1 MKQFM
6 TPQAR
11 EEWRAHWKLVL
22 ASAVGASMAT
32 IAIGSLGVFI
42 TPLEKEFGWTR
53 AEISAGFGM
62 YAAVGIFFAPLLG
75 GLLDRWGA
83 RWFAVVGVLYSGTAF
98 ALFGTATGSPAEWL
112 FLWFLFSIGGLIT
125 KPLLWST
132 AIAKSFNAHRGVAL
146 GAMYVGASLGSIVTP
161 ILASALVEALGWR
174 LAYGTMG
181 FGWGGLACLVCYL
194 FFYTPD
200 DKPGALTEKAPIDWS
215 EARNG
220 LASSTFFKI
229 AAGTLIAT
237 TFCMGLYIHLF
248 PALNSVGFTR
258 TQALLAVSLTNAG
271 SLASKVIGGFFADRY
286 PGNRVTAGVVLLPML
301 AYGALLLPLESV
313 VVRLIAVGLMGISTG
328 GVPIMLSY
336 IASRY
341 FGLKTYGTMFGFIF
355 SSMAV
360 SLGVGPILA
369 GYVYDQTHSYDAFL
383 ASGLAG
389 AVIAAL
395 LFLSLGRYPE
405 DVKTH

>member
-6 TPQAR
+6 TPEAR

-83 RWFAVVGVLYSGTAF
+83 RWFAVVGVLYSGVAF

-132 AIAKSFNAHRGVAL
+132 AIAKSFTVHRGVAL
-146 GAMYVGASLGSIVTP
+146 GAMYVGSSLGAIATP
-161 ILASALVEALGWR
+161 IVASSLVEALGWR
-174 LAYGTMG
+174 LAYATMG
-181 FGWGGLACLVCYL
+181 LGWGGLACLFCYL

-200 DKPGALTEKAPIDWS
+200 DKPGLMKKAPVDWS
-215 EARNG
+215 IARKG
-220 LASSTFFKI
+220 LASATFFKI

-237 TFCMGLYIHLF
+237 TFCMGLYIHLI
-248 PALNSVGFTR
+248 PALNSVGFSR

-286 PGNRVTAGVVLLPML
+286 PGNRLTAGLVLIPIL
-301 AYGALLLPLESV
+301 AYSALLLPIESV
-313 VVRLIAVGLMGISTG
+313 LVRLIAVGVMGVSTG

-355 SSMAV
+355 SSMAI
-360 SLGVGPILA
+360 SLGVGPIFA
-369 GYVYDQTHSYDAFL
+369 GYVYDQTHSYNAFL
-383 ASGLAG
+383 IAGLFG
-389 AVIAAL
+389 AVIAAG
-395 LFLSLGRYPE
+395 LFLSLGGYPDSDE
-405 DVKTH
+405 AH